1 METTNFLLWA
11 IIVLGGGGFA
21 VFSMVNAFL
30 KPVEEVPFPDSV
42 IEQPS
47 IPLSETALQ
56 GFVGAAGTYKAGDYR
71 GAVEQFTQVL
81 EQEPN
86 CAEAFHN
93 LGRAYANI
101 GDNNKAVRSFLKA
114 SDAYDQQGT
123 KAGIDSLKHDMER
136 LKTL

>member
-11 IIVLGGGGFA
+11 AIVIGGGGFA

-30 KPVEEVPFPDSV
+30 KPVKQTPFPNRV
-42 IEQPS
+42 IDQPS
-47 IPLSETALQ
+47 IPLSEAASTA
-56 GFVGAAGTYKAGDYR
+56 FVAATGTYRAGDYR

-81 EQEPN
+81 EKEPN

-114 SDAYDQQGT
+114 GDAYDQQGT
-123 KAGIDSLKHDMER
+123 KAGIDSLKQDMET
-136 LKTL
+136 LKAI